1 MDNKRGVQDTE
12 MRPND
17 HTLAGELGQRLD
29 HFHANKTPLPGFQE
43 PAYRSALLE
52 QIVESIR
59 RIRYVTMLCQKNLS
73 DGYADP
79 SREMFDP
86 LKAAIVHKRNGN
98 IDEAFWLVFFFTH
111 FGKKKGAGWRLA
123 RSVYGALDSPDH
135 WTWHRTSADPD
146 AFRHWLDKNQ
156 NVLKLCG
163 GFGNHRKYES
173 LNAWKANGTGEA
185 FKTYVEWI
193 GPTRD
198 HAAFFSQASKIT
210 GGNARVTFDH
220 LYASMHTVARF
231 GRTGRFDYLTMIG
244 KLGLAAIEPGSAF
257 MQGATGPLSGAR
269 LLFGG
274 GPNGE
279 LSAASL
285 DQLLIELDAALELH
299 FGMQVL
305 EDALCNWQ
313 KSPAQF
319 IPFRG

>member
-1 MDNKRGVQDTE
+1 

-17 HTLAGELGQRLD
+17 HTLAGEVEQRLD
-29 HFHANKTPLPGFQE
+29 HFHANKIPLPGFQKS
-43 PAYRSALLE
+43 AYRIALLE

-59 RIRYVTMLCQKNLS
+59 RIRFVTMLCQKNLS

-79 SREMFDP
+79 SHEMFDP
-86 LKAAIVHKRNGN
+86 LKGAIVYKRNGN
-98 IDEAFWLVFFFTH
+98 VDEAFWLVFIFTH

-123 RSVYGALDSPDH
+123 RNVYGALGSPDH
-135 WTWHRTSADPD
+135 WSWQRTSSDPD
-146 AFRHWLDKNQ
+146 AFRQWLDQNQ
-156 NVLKLCG
+156 SALKTCG

-173 LNAWKANGTGEA
+173 LNAWKPNGTGEA

-198 HAAFFSQASKIT
+198 HAAFFSQATKMA
-210 GGNARVTFDH
+210 GGKSRAAFND
-220 LYASMHTVARF
+220 LYASMHAVARF

-274 GPNGE
+274 DPSAS
-279 LSAASL
+279 LSAATL
-285 DQLLIELDAALELH
+285 DLLLVALDAALELH